1 MRVYFLL
8 KVYRYLKTVIT
19 MAIEIK
25 FKCSRAENDFLKV
38 NNLNGNV
45 WIEGVINGQ
54 EIELCY
60 DITTAIKLSKT
71 IRTEINKAKEV
82 NNG

>member
-1 MRVYFLL
+1 
-8 KVYRYLKTVIT
+8 

>member
-1 MRVYFLL
+1 
-8 KVYRYLKTVIT
+8 

-25 FKCSRAENDFLKV
+25 FKCLRVGSDYLKV

-45 WIEGVINGQ
+45 WIEGEVNGQ
-54 EIELCY
+54 EIEFVF
-60 DITTAIKLSKT
+60 DITTAIKFSKT

-82 NNG
+82 DNV